1 MAIFKAKVE
10 SQFIGTFQGKPSKQV
25 VTVWERPARN
35 IDEAQFFLDQH
46 LKGLRFRNPHHRFE
60 YYGLRRKP
68 VARGV
73 VPYSPAYNKEAVD
86 KEITRDKRIGKR
98 EAKLIHALLK
108 WNNRAAQGRQR

>member
-10 SQFIGTFQGKPSKQV
+10 TQFIGTIQGKPSKRV
-25 VTVWERPARN
+25 VSVWERPARN
-35 IDEAQFFLDQH
+35 IDEAQFFLEQH
-46 LKGLRFRNPHHRFE
+46 IKGLRFRNPHYRVE
-60 YYGLRRKP
+60 YYGLQRKP
-68 VARGV
+68 VTRGV
-73 VPYSPAYNKEAVD
+73 VPYSPVYNKEAVD